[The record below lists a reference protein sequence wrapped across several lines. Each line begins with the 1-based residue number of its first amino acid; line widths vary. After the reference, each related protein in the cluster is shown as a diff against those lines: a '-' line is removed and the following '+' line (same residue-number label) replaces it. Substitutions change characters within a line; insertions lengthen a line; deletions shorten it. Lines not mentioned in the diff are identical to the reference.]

1 MACACPDIEQR
12 DRDTEMGFMTMVTG
26 DDLTFM
32 QDVWDECES
41 FTHGELGGAP
51 DWADYVDASGKLF
64 SEDEVSVA
72 YENMLTDAYGTILV
86 AGFEFDAGAIVR
98 EMDSIGF
105 RCGMLDWID
114 MRVCDGDLRRIE
126 G

>member
-51 DWADYVDASGKLF
+51 DWADYVDDSGKLF
-64 SEDEVSVA
+64 SQGELEDAFENDLNECYDAVSVCG
-72 YENMLTDAYGTILV
+72 Y
-86 AGFEFDAGAIVR
+86 EFDAGRALR
-98 EMDSIGF
+98 ELDPIAF
-105 RCGMLDWID
+105 RCGFLDWID
-114 MRVCDGDLRRIE
+114 GRMQDGELRSIE